1 MTSTPIGRTVRKTFR
16 LATFLDYLARR
27 GFETGNI
34 YPDDEPSGRV
44 VGPNHDRVM
53 VIGEATAMGY
63 GIRTHQ
69 LGVAAQFARR
79 LSARTGR
86 GAEWSTVGLPG
97 NRLRSAPRVCAQEQ
111 TALAKTDIVIL
122 ITGIVDTLTLTSTA
136 TWTQSL
142 HATLTALQRELPVD
156 ARVLIAETPP
166 LSSLGAINA
175 LARRAST
182 HQAKLLNEATR
193 TVVADY
199 PQCFAVAFPP
209 GIDQQ
214 MWRPESNAPA
224 FAVVYG
230 QWAQALLDAM
240 FESEATS
247 SGAAPA
253 RTARIT
259 DWIAAN
265 GLRSVG
271 RNSTWT
277 LLPTEALGQS
287 GLSLTAI
294 GICMDLLN
302 APGRPTDP
310 YESGLEEPA
319 DIAIA
324 IDELITGGYAV
335 RVSAPK

>member
-1 MTSTPIGRTVRKTFR
+1 MTDTPIGSTVRRTFR

-27 GFETGNI
+27 GFQEGNI

-44 VGPNHDRVM
+44 IGPNHDRVM

-63 GIRTHQ
+63 GIRTHE
-69 LGVAAQFARR
+69 LGVAAQFARK

-86 GAEWSTVGLPG
+86 GVEWSTVGLRG
-97 NRLRSAPRVCAQEQ
+97 NRLRSAPRVCAREQ
-111 TALAKTDIVIL
+111 AALARTDVVIL

-136 TWTQSL
+136 TWTQNL
-142 HATLTALQRELPVD
+142 RATLTALHRELPVD

-182 HQAKLLNEATR
+182 HQAKLLNDATR
-193 TVVADY
+193 AIVADY
-199 PQCFAVAFPP
+199 PQCVTVPFPP

-214 MWRPESNAPA
+214 MWRPEYNAPA

-230 QWAQALLDAM
+230 QWAQAMLDAM
-240 FESEATS
+240 FESPVTLTRA
-247 SGAAPA
+247 
-253 RTARIT
+253 T

-271 RNSTWT
+271 RSSTRA
-277 LLPTEALGQS
+277 LLPTAALGRS

-302 APGRPTDP
+302 APGRSTDP
-310 YESGLEEPA
+310 YESGLDEPE
-319 DIAIA
+319 DIAVA
-324 IDELITGGYAV
+324 IDELISGGYAV
-335 RVSAPK
+335 RVSAPQ